1 VDLSGKTALVT
12 GGSLGLG
19 RAMASAFH
27 SAGANVALL
36 ARRDGPLKDAQKE
49 IEEKEDFIM
58 NVILALL
65 RDILWDNLFHI
76 LLYNF

>member
-1 VDLSGKTALVT
+1 MDLSGKTALVT
-12 GGSLGLG
+12 GGSQGLG

-49 IEEKEDFIM
+49 IEE
-58 NVILALL
+58 NGP
-65 RDILWDNLFHI
+65 
-76 LLYNF
+76 

>member
-1 VDLSGKTALVT
+1 MDLSGKNALVT

-36 ARRDGPLKDAQKE
+36 ARRDIHLEDAKEE
-49 IEEKEDFIM
+49 IELK
-58 NVILALL
+58 
-65 RDILWDNLFHI
+65 
-76 LLYNF
+76 LYNECLEL